1 MNETF
6 QSLFENVC
14 RCFGHTAT
22 NGQPGG
28 GIGESALPSA
38 ATPNT
43 RNNNDNDINN
53 NTDGQHQQQVITQV
67 NSHVS
72 SVSGK
77 RRTNKL
83 ELNDKQY
90 DELFV
95 KAKQQHQRSTASS
108 LSKIPPRPQGNNNDS
123 RGDNETAQA
132 VAQAKIAANPNRY
145 RPKRKRSAQT
155 REEIFRNKNKQQ
167 QQQQAAN
174 NGGQSSVR
182 TGPGC
187 GVGSNNNNNNGGK
200 CGSSTKSSYTPQ
212 SDFSRLLNPS
222 LALCFATPI
231 RGTEEMDNIDNEQD
245 VRSVDASDTATLN
258 TNGEDTITSTLYF
271 DSKYAH
277 IQETRPPM
285 PLFNQF
291 KLGPAQD
298 EIRTIM
304 ASDSHSSVRMVEIMQ
319 QNDQHQQQQKHYQ
332 QQQQTPVAKQ
342 RAVGKDESSMNVEE
356 QKQQGRVGGRSNK
369 DWGRSSPNRESVN
382 NHNNSNQRTASTTSL
397 SQSSSMSLRKKDT
410 ISTHNH
416 GIDPPDEEME
426 DAVPD
431 VKAVSSSTDSSR
443 LSNTATRHASS

>member
-22 NGQPGG
+22 TNGQPGG
-28 GIGESALPSA
+28 GVGESELPSA
-38 ATPNT
+38 VTPNT
-43 RNNNDNDINN
+43 RNNYDNTNNNNN
-53 NTDGQHQQQVITQV
+53 NTDGQHQQPIITQV
-67 NSHVS
+67 NSQAS

-90 DELFV
+90 DELFD
-95 KAKQQHQRSTASS
+95 KAKQQHDRSTASS
-108 LSKIPPRPQGNNNDS
+108 LSKIPPRPDGNNNKGNASSSAS
-123 RGDNETAQA
+123 RSNATDHETAQA

-155 REEIFRNKNKQQ
+155 REEIFRNKNRQQQ
-167 QQQQAAN
+167 QQQQAGN
-174 NGGQSSVR
+174 NGGKAPSS
-182 TGPGC
+182 GHPGGC
-187 GVGSNNNNNNGGK
+187 GVGNNNGGK
-200 CGSSTKSSYTPQ
+200 GGSSSKSSYTPQ

-231 RGTEEMDNIDNEQD
+231 RGTEEMDNEQD

-304 ASDSHSSVRMVEIMQ
+304 ATDSHSSVRMVEIMQ
-319 QNDQHQQQQKHYQ
+319 KNEQ
-332 QQQQTPVAKQ
+332 QQQQQQQQQ
-342 RAVGKDESSMNVEE
+342 RAVGKDESSINVEE
-356 QKQQGRVGGRSNK
+356 QKKQGRSGGGSNK
-369 DWGRSSPNRESVN
+369 DWGRSSPNRVPVN
-382 NHNNSNQRTASTTSL
+382 NNNLRTAST
-397 SQSSSMSLRKKDT
+397 SSMSLRKKDT

-431 VKAVSSSTDSSR
+431 VKAASSSTDSSR
-443 LSNTATRHASS
+443 FSNTATRHASS

>member
-28 GIGESALPSA
+28 IGESALPFA

-43 RNNNDNDINN
+43 RNNNDKNN
-53 NTDGQHQQQVITQV
+53 NNNDTNGQHQQPVITQV
-67 NSHVS
+67 NSHAS

-90 DELFV
+90 DELFD

-108 LSKIPPRPQGNNNDS
+108 LSKIPPRPQSNNNDS

-167 QQQQAAN
+167 QAAN

-187 GVGSNNNNNNGGK
+187 GGGGSNNN
-200 CGSSTKSSYTPQ
+200 SSTKSSYTPQ

-222 LALCFATPI
+222 LALCFATPV

-304 ASDSHSSVRMVEIMQ
+304 ATDSHSSVRMVEIMQ
-319 QNDQHQQQQKHYQ
+319 QNNQHQQHHQ

-342 RAVGKDESSMNVEE
+342 RAVGKDESSMKVEE

-369 DWGRSSPNRESVN
+369 DWGRSSPNRVSVN

-397 SQSSSMSLRKKDT
+397 SHSSSMSLRKKDT